1 MSLRSVVVRP
11 TAKINL
17 TLRVGPLRADG
28 FHDVRTLL
36 QSIGISDTITVSARR
51 GRFALVCQAP
61 GVPTDES
68 NLVWKA
74 AKALWTAAGRG
85 GEPRDAHIR
94 LEKTI
99 PHEAGLGGG
108 SADAA
113 AALAALNTIWG
124 LRQSRKELHRVAAG
138 LGADVPFFLMGGTA
152 VGTGKG
158 DELYPVDDVARLGVV
173 IVKPSFGVSTASA
186 YRWVDEDRAA
196 GLPPVATDRTRD
208 VHVGWAMDPLVVMN
222 DLEAPVVRRH
232 PEILEIIEA
241 CYREGAQ
248 VAAMT
253 GSGSAVFGL
262 FSETVAPKAAR
273 GLQRPD
279 RLVTVTRTLN
289 RREASRRI
297 GL

>member
-1 MSLRSVVVRP
+1 MRTVVVRP

-36 QSIGISDTITVSARR
+36 QSIGLFDTLTVSQRR
-51 GRFALVCQAP
+51 GPFALACRAP
-61 GVPTDES
+61 GVPTDNT
-68 NLVWKA
+68 NLVWRA
-74 AKALWTAAGRG
+74 ARALWTAAGRD
-85 GEPRDAHIR
+85 GEPKDAHIR
-94 LEKTI
+94 LDKTI

-113 AALAALNTIWG
+113 AALSALNVIWE
-124 LRQSRKELHRVAAG
+124 LKQSRKDLHKIAAT

-158 DELYPVDDVARLGVV
+158 DELYPVDDVSRLGIV
-173 IVKPSFGVSTASA
+173 IIKPSFGVSTASA

-196 GLPPVATDRTRD
+196 GLPELATTRSRE
-208 VHVGWAMDPLVVMN
+208 VHVGWETDPLTIHN
-222 DLEAPVVRRH
+222 DLEAPVTRRH
-232 PEILEIIEA
+232 PEVLEAIEA
-241 CYREGAQ
+241 CYREGAMA
-248 VAAMT
+248 AAMT
-253 GSGSAVFGL
+253 GSGSAIFGV
-262 FSETVAPKAAR
+262 FSESAAPRAAR
-273 GLQRPD
+273 NLQRPEW
-279 RLVTVTRTLN
+279 LVSVTRTMT

>member
-1 MSLRSVVVRP
+1 MRTVVVRP

-17 TLRVGPLRADG
+17 TLRVGPRRADG

-36 QSIGISDTITVSARR
+36 QSIGIADTMAVAARR
-51 GRFALVCQAP
+51 GPFALACRAP
-61 GVPTDES
+61 GVPTDET

-74 AKALWTAAGRG
+74 ARALWTAAGRE

-94 LEKTI
+94 LDKTI

-113 AALAALNTIWG
+113 AALTALNLVWE
-124 LRQSRKELHRVAAG
+124 LRQSRKDLHRVAAG

-152 VGTGKG
+152 LGTGKG

-173 IVKPSFGVSTASA
+173 IVKPSFGVSTADA

-196 GLPPVATDRTRD
+196 GQPDTVTTRPRE
-208 VHVGWAMDPLVVMN
+208 VHVGWETDPLLLGN
-222 DLEAPVVRRH
+222 DLEAPVARRH
-232 PEILEIIEA
+232 PEILEIIEN
-241 CYREGAQ
+241 CYREGAI

-253 GSGSAVFGL
+253 GSGSAVFAL
-262 FSETVAPKAAR
+262 FSESAAPRAAR
-273 GLQRPD
+273 QMHRPD
-279 RLVTVTRTLN
+279 HLVLLTRTMN
-289 RREASRRI
+289 RHEASRRI
-297 GL
+297 GQ

>member
-1 MSLRSVVVRP
+1 MRTITVRP

-17 TLRVGPLRADG
+17 TLRVGPRRPDG

-36 QSIGISDTITVSARR
+36 QSIGISDTLTVSARR
-51 GRFALVCQAP
+51 GAFALSCRAP
-61 GVPTDES
+61 GVPTDET
-68 NLVWKA
+68 NLVWRA
-74 AKALWTAAGRG
+74 ARALWTAAGRE
-85 GEPRDAHIR
+85 GEPRDAHVR
-94 LEKTI
+94 LDKTI

-113 AALAALNTIWG
+113 AALAALNVVWE

-138 LGADVPFFLMGGTA
+138 IGADVPFFLMGGTA

-173 IVKPSFGVSTASA
+173 IVKPSFGIFTADA
-186 YRWVDEDRAA
+186 YRWLDEDRVA
-196 GLPPVATDRTRD
+196 GLPALATDRSRE
-208 VHVGWAMDPLVVMN
+208 VHVGWETDPLVLVN

-232 PEILEIIEA
+232 PEVLEAIES
-241 CYREGAQ
+241 CYREGAM

-262 FSETVAPKAAR
+262 FNEAVAPRAAR
-273 GLQRPD
+273 NLQRPD
-279 RLVTVTRTLN
+279 WWVSLTRTLN
-289 RREASRRI
+289 RREAGRRI
-297 GL
+297 GQ